1 MSYISTGWLQWPE
14 TGWGEPGRH
23 GVSRPTGAEVTLYLE
38 GRFYLEATILLEAI
52 LYLGAILYLE
62 TDHPCTWRPGEEPD
76 HPCTWRQGEEPDH
89 PCTWRPGEEGE
100 VEGAAAAAGKS

>member
-1 MSYISTGWLQWPE
+1 MSHIISGWLQWPE
-14 TGWGEPGRH
+14 TGWRGPGRH

-38 GRFYLEATILLEAI
+38 ARFYLEATILLEVI

-62 TDHPCTWRPGEEPD
+62 TGVEEPD
-76 HPCTWRQGEEPDH
+76 HPCTWRQ
-89 PCTWRPGEEGE
+89 GEEGE